1 MKPKYTRNTF
11 AEVLKLRD
19 KGMSAVEIS
28 GALNIPSGTVGKYI
42 TPRFDAWLKAKA
54 FGTATPPNP
63 ANKVGKRR
71 RLAPKAPTSKAD
83 NQIIFQLFELLPTGS
98 QNTIKQLILQEFASV
113 LN

>member
-1 MKPKYTRNTF
+1 MKKKYSRNVY
-11 AEVLKLRD
+11 AEILKMRD
-19 KGMSAVEIS
+19 KGMNPTQIGE
-28 GALNIPSGTVGKYI
+28 ALNIPRTTARNYSS
-42 TPRFDAWLKAKA
+42 PSFDAWLKAKA

-63 ANKVGKRR
+63 AHQPGKRR

-83 NQIIFQLFELLPTGS
+83 NQIIFQLFELLPTES